1 MKKIVMTK
9 YGFERWPEKDFT
21 DDGTKFTCYKV
32 GKRVQ
37 VSKATYKGNYKGEAF
52 ISASIVDI
60 KVPYAEYSKLPHYAE
75 LDELNGVMIDPL
87 TDEDLLSFYNA
98 CLEYEREVTEL
109 ENNIKYP
116 SLVEIIE
123 QCEKVQARAELD
135 LMNAKELF
143 KSKAIKAAT
152 ILSRYAWDTL
162 QDCINHLVD
171 NVTRFNSLEKIETYA
186 HSIHRTS
193 TSFTFCNSTNSGL
206 QKSFW
211 LATLEKILE
220 SI

>member
-9 YGFERWPEKDFT
+9 YGFERWPENDFI

-32 GKRVQ
+32 GERVQ
-37 VSKATYKGNYKGEAF
+37 VSKATYKGEAF
-52 ISASIVDI
+52 ISARITDI

-87 TDEDLLSFYNA
+87 TDEDLLTFYNA
-98 CLEYEREVTEL
+98 CLEYEREVIEL

-143 KSKAIKAAT
+143 NSKAIKAAT
-152 ILSRYAWDTL
+152 ILPRYAWDTL
-162 QDCINHLVD
+162 QDCIKYLVD
-171 NVTRFNSLEKIETYA
+171 NVMRFDSLEKIEAYA

-193 TSFTFCNSTNSGL
+193 TSFAFCNSANSDL

-211 LATLEKILE
+211 QGKLERILE
-220 SI
+220 SIQ

>member
-9 YGFERWPEKDFT
+9 YGFKRWPEKDFT

-32 GKRVQ
+32 GKRVL
-37 VSKATYKGNYKGEAF
+37 VSKATYKGEVF
-52 ISASIVDI
+52 ISARIADI

-87 TDEDLLSFYNA
+87 TDEDLLTFYDA

-152 ILSRYAWDTL
+152 ILPRYAWNTL
-162 QDCINHLVD
+162 QDCIKHLV
-171 NVTRFNSLEKIETYA
+171 NNATRFDSLEKIETYA

-193 TSFTFCNSTNSGL
+193 TSFTFCSNTNSDL

-211 LATLEKILE
+211 QVELEKILE